1 MELIK
6 NLDFV
11 QVQYDEGDSKED
23 IKAKWNSLTDD
34 QKNELQHIKNAFEQV
49 ELLKQGKLKTRPA
62 KDLLNEL

>member
-23 IKAKWNSLTDD
+23 IKAKWDSLTDD